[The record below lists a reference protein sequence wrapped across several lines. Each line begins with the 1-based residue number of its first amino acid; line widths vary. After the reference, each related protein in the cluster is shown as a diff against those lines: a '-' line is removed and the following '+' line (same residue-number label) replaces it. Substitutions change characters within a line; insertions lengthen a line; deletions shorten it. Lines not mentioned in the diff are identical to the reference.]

1 MTIAIDEQDPRLIEF
16 NATMTARLRTFRGRD
31 LTGRVLREIDDT
43 VRHLTQRAKLK
54 GLKLPPL
61 TAVVLRQTGVV
72 EVLRA
77 DMEDAAIE
85 QTILYLAQKYRPQSV
100 SEIAEAICRSFPEY
114 AKKQFDRS
122 TRDRLMVSNA

>member
-1 MTIAIDEQDPRLIEF
+1 MTTSLNEGQIEF
-16 NATMTARLRTFRGRD
+16 TKAMAARLQAFRGRD
-31 LTGRVLREIDDT
+31 LTGRVLREIDNT
-43 VRHLTQRAKLK
+43 VKEMAQRAKLR
-54 GLKLPPL
+54 GLKLPPM
-61 TAVVLRQTGVV
+61 TAVVLRQTGAV

-114 AKKQFDRS
+114 AKKQFDKS